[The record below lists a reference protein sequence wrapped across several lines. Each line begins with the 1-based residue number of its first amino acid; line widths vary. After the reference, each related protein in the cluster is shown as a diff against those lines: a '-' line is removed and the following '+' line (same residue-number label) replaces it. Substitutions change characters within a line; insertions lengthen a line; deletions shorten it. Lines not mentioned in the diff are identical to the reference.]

1 METIKELQEKL
12 QKSIKEMDL
21 LMKDNPNGW
30 VIESKDLVYVGE
42 EYGLNNTGFNTKILA
57 NPVIWDNKEDAF
69 KYGFNPYLIDGYG
82 KPIYQNVAKTG
93 DFFPR
98 QIKIT
103 KQILKVIEQALGKT
117 EDFNQNKDKG
127 ELNNAI

>member
-1 METIKELQEKL
+1 MKATVELQEKL
-12 QKSIKEMDL
+12 QNSITEMNL

-57 NPVIWDNKEDAF
+57 NPVIWDNKGDAL

-82 KPIYQNVAKTG
+82 RPIYQNVTKTS

-98 QIKIT
+98 QIEIA
-103 KQILKVIEQALGKT
+103 KQILKVIEQSLGK
-117 EDFNQNKDKG
+117 DGGFQSK
-127 ELNNAI
+127 